1 MQLDG
6 NIIHYSWK
14 VNNPFFLFLDKVT
27 LLSTLKLSVIQKLSH
42 KSNEM
47 EDSGT
52 QAVARSSVEGAHSSI
67 LSVSFKNS
75 QFLLTNSP
83 SLRKINKC
91 RILQTR

>member
-14 VNNPFFLFLDKVT
+14 MNHPFFLFPDKVT

-47 EDSGT
+47 GNFGT
-52 QAVARSSVEGAHSSI
+52 QATARPSVKGAH
-67 LSVSFKNS
+67 
-75 QFLLTNSP
+75 T
-83 SLRKINKC
+83 
-91 RILQTR
+91 